1 MSDYVFG
8 QVGAQPLKITIPGI
22 IGAGR
27 VTQADWAETDPNAWA
42 YIKNKPTTTINT
54 EGELPETGEE
64 GVVYIVKE
72 PPSIYLW
79 SNKDK
84 DYSIIGADVEN
95 MWYDMENNPTDDDD
109 EAMWEEMNG

>member
-42 YIKNKPTTTINT
+42 YIKNKPTTTMSS
-54 EGELPETGEE
+54 EDELPRVGAE
-64 GVVYIVKE
+64 GVVYVVKE
-72 PPSIYLW
+72 PPSIRLW
-79 SNKDK
+79 SAKDN
-84 DYSIIGADVEN
+84 DYLTIGTDTEN
-95 MWYDMENNPTDDDD
+95 MWYDMESNPTGSDD
-109 EAMWEEMNG
+109 EASWEEMN